1 MSSFAEEFPGAPKL
15 SSVQIFKA
23 VFLRVNVMYSG
34 MREYHRGQIS
44 SRNSSEANAGG
55 SGTSVSGEGDSPGM
69 KVAKDVAVGV
79 VANLIVE
86 VIKGALGVSGGSGG
100 SSS

>member
-1 MSSFAEEFPGAPKL
+1 MCITPFLWPLGGGDGTPSRYNDDEDSFPDPP
-15 SSVQIFKA
+15 
-23 VFLRVNVMYSG
+23 R
-34 MREYHRGQIS
+34 
-44 SRNSSEANAGG
+44 SEV
-55 SGTSVSGEGDSPGM
+55 SVSGEGDSPGM